1 MSTFKNMNS
10 FSKALIATVAL
21 TYLVIPSIAYA
32 DETVTTPTLP
42 ISEEVAPVTQSEQTA
57 TEDSATK
64 ESTTGAE
71 TTSSSETQTGL
82 LDDGLNNAT
91 DRGTITN
98 EQGLTVKTGI
108 DKTSIIAGAIATF
121 IGFSVFFMIG
131 ILRKIN
137 YGNDENQEK

>member
-1 MSTFKNMNS
+1 MKS

-21 TYLVIPSIAYA
+21 TYLVLPSIAYA

-57 TEDSATK
+57 TEDSTTI

-91 DRGTITN
+91 DRGTITD

-108 DKTSIIAGAIATF
+108 DRTSIIAGAIATF

>member
-1 MSTFKNMNS
+1 MNS

-21 TYLVIPSIAYA
+21 AYLLLPSIAYA

-42 ISEEVAPVTQSEQTA
+42 ISEEVAPVMQSEQPA
-57 TEDSATK
+57 TE

-82 LDDGLNNAT
+82 LDDALDNAT

-98 EQGLTVKTGI
+98 DQGLTVKTGI

-137 YGNDENQEK
+137 YANDENQEK

>member
-1 MSTFKNMNS
+1 MNS
-10 FSKALIATVAL
+10 FSKAIIATGAL
-21 TYLVIPSIAYA
+21 AYLLLPSIAYA

-42 ISEEVAPVTQSEQTA
+42 ISEEVAPVMQSEQPA
-57 TEDSATK
+57 TE

-82 LDDGLNNAT
+82 LDDALDNAT

-98 EQGLTVKTGI
+98 DQGLTVKTGI

-137 YGNDENQEK
+137 YANDENQEK